1 MVRAG
6 LDGEHHVSKTIRTIS
21 KPPSKSASLGTEL
34 SEAELKNANDTSNI
48 GTLEDH
54 DIIGD
59 TDLGAV
65 TGAWNA
71 VEHVAIGPSDSLI
84 DALSTAARTR

>member
-1 MVRAG
+1 M
-6 LDGEHHVSKTIRTIS
+6 SKT
-21 KPPSKSASLGTEL
+21 
-34 SEAELKNANDTSNI
+34 NDTSNI
-48 GTLEDH
+48 GTLEDR
-54 DIIGD
+54 DTIGD

-84 DALSTAARTR
+84 DALSTAAANALGSLWRSY

>member
-1 MVRAG
+1 M
-6 LDGEHHVSKTIRTIS
+6 SKT
-21 KPPSKSASLGTEL
+21 
-34 SEAELKNANDTSNI
+34 NDTSNI

-54 DIIGD
+54 DTIGD

-71 VEHVAIGPSDSLI
+71 VEHVVPPVGLIGSEI
-84 DALSTAARTR
+84 A